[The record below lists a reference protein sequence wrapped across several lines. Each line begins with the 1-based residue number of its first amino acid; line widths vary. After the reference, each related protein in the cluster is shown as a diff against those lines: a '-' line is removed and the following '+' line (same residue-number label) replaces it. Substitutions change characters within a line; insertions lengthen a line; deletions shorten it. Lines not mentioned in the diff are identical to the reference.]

1 MEIILTNPLPSS
13 KSILLAEES
22 SDDLD
27 IKYKKILKSWC
38 WNFDFRGYKIA
49 FLACRYDVLEI
60 FSDIKKLFIFHELEI
75 LWT

>member
-27 IKYKKILKSWC
+27 IKYKKILKS
-38 WNFDFRGYKIA
+38 
-49 FLACRYDVLEI
+49 
-60 FSDIKKLFIFHELEI
+60 
-75 LWT
+75 